1 MPQYDAI
8 VCGSGITGGWAAKE
22 LTERGLKVLMV
33 ERGPNLEHRVD
44 YKTEFKAPWELPF
57 RGFTDPQILATSK
70 RFQQYGRMD
79 EWSKDMFVDDDVDV
93 YESPSESGFRWIR
106 GYHLGGRSIMWGR
119 HSYRMAPLHF
129 HANAEDGH
137 GVPWP
142 IGYTEL
148 APWYEH
154 AERFIGVNG
163 TVEGD
168 LPGLPDGIY
177 QPSMGFNAAE
187 KRLAEVVRSHFKDRR
202 VVPGR
207 TANLTLPI
215 GDRGPCHNRDQ
226 CARGRSFGAYFSTQS

>member
-93 YESPSESGFRWIR
+93 FDRLAQRKAVRRDEHVIASLDITVNGDERSFAEL
-106 GYHLGGRSIMWGR
+106 LGVDDLAVDVREDLEDRADSQVV
-119 HSYRMAPLHF
+119 SVAA
-129 HANAEDGH
+129 HAEADAAGALA
-137 GVPWP
+137 VLFKRLDAD
-142 IGYTEL
+142 EL
-148 APWYEH
+148 A
-154 AERFIGVNG
+154 
-163 TVEGD
+163 D
-168 LPGLPDGIY
+168 L
-177 QPSMGFNAAE
+177 
-187 KRLAEVVRSHFKDRR
+187 
-202 VVPGR
+202 
-207 TANLTLPI
+207 
-215 GDRGPCHNRDQ
+215 
-226 CARGRSFGAYFSTQS
+226 